1 MDYYSKYLKYKN
13 KYLELKKSLYG
24 GVNQLGIMYANVGV
38 DSYGLPG
45 AFCNQRLTDLT
56 TSQLTLENLKH
67 AFNLFTGENKD
78 ILLFSEFCFSEL
90 HNLILFLNER
100 DRENIYGLV
109 LLAQKRDNSV
119 YSTSVDEREGRIK
132 SGKVMISGYH
142 PDAFGNHPDGY
153 FKCFGYIYKTNIL
166 NFNVEQTQHN
176 IRDNIII
183 QKLISI
189 NPDHIYTD
197 GLITR
202 TEIPIRDRLVYILKI
217 YEFELNDYL
226 TDPNNISSNILQYCG
241 LATFTYTAPTP
252 VSTPEAQPASTGK
265 YRPPAMRVLEFVNDR
280 LITFLIPHILRTR
293 REVNMWKSQYD
304 NIINK
309 INTISLRENNNV
321 YMIGDFNIR
330 GSCNWRDLTPVNSD
344 WRTPRLY
351 ISNEYI
357 KEIEGENT
365 LHTSNI
371 TNPVNLE
378 QYYHNGTHLS
388 AHKIISANAKNI
400 ILNRIEY
407 TKPLRDSGTSWR
419 NPRADSG
426 TSWRSPRA
434 DSGTSWRSPRDTS

>member
-24 GVNQLGIMYANVGV
+24 GVNQFGIMYANVGV
-38 DSYGLPG
+38 DSYGQPG

-67 AFNLFTGENKD
+67 AFNLFISVNKD

-90 HNLILFLNER
+90 HNLILFLNEQDTR
-100 DRENIYGLV
+100 NIYGLV

-119 YSTSVDEREGRIK
+119 YNTGIDEREERIK
-132 SGKVMISGYH
+132 SDKVMISGYH
-142 PDAFGNHPDGY
+142 PNAATDPAVPDLSNKDGY

-166 NFNVEQTQHN
+166 NFNVVQTQDNINPN
-176 IRDNIII
+176 IRISR
-183 QKLISI
+183 LISI

-202 TEIPIRDRLVYILKI
+202 TEIPIGDRLVHILKI

-330 GSCNWRDLTPVNSD
+330 GSRDWRDLRVESSNWGDFPLLS
-344 WRTPRLY
+344 Y

-357 KEIEGENT
+357 KEIERENT
-365 LHTSNI
+365 LHTVNI
-371 TNPVNLE
+371 TDSKILD
-378 QYYHNGTHLS
+378 QYKHGETKIELS
-388 AHKIISANAKNI
+388 VHKIISANAKNI
-400 ILNRIEY
+400 IFNRIEY
-407 TKPLRDSGTSWR
+407 T
-419 NPRADSG
+419 N
-426 TSWRSPRA
+426 SPR
-434 DSGTSWRSPRDTS
+434 GDTSSRRW